1 MAESEYDKKYDNKT
15 IMESDLTPI
24 DVLAIRAK
32 PACNTG
38 FFMVCKNRVHFSLLG
53 SPVKV

>member
-15 IMESDLTPI
+15 IMERDLTPI
-24 DVLAIRAK
+24 DVLAMRAK

-38 FFMVCKNRVHFSLLG
+38 FFIVCKNRVHFSLSD
-53 SPVKV
+53 SPGKV